1 MSCTTGIV
9 LIFQEQW
16 SVNIAGLPLLH
27 RILLSGHKTGLK
39 QWLVLVWQGA
49 EQVRANLTASAKLQ
63 DIDWRVYDVHN
74 ATTAHLDVILP
85 TEEVIVVAQ
94 LAVFDHRLL
103 TELQMAEGTTLC
115 VTTTTQEPDLSLAVH
130 DGQASPTR
138 ATAAPLSYAIGLL
151 RCSGT
156 HLAHV
161 MQRSWAMSWSPSPLA
176 ALVTTFLAYPPVH
189 VVDVSQHLWIP
200 ITTPVGA
207 TVATAETEL
216 LQRLGRQNESPVVRK
231 LSRPLSRMLTKR
243 LMRTAVTPNQI
254 TLGSALLGISGA
266 CLLAQPVYHWQ
277 VLGTLLFLMS
287 TIIDGCDGEIARLTF
302 QESAFGA
309 KLDIIMDNVVHC
321 FLFPCIALGLYLQH
335 DDRLYLLLGG
345 LVVLGV
351 FLSIAVYVPYR
362 LYRQDSQSPRTRLH
376 DSLASRDFAYLLPLL
391 ALGQKLHWFLWATA
405 VGTYVFAI
413 AWVVIA
419 QRERQRQ
426 RQRLTDAE
434 SAAP

>member
-1 MSCTTGIV
+1 
-9 LIFQEQW
+9 
-16 SVNIAGLPLLH
+16 
-27 RILLSGHKTGLK
+27 
-39 QWLVLVWQGA
+39 
-49 EQVRANLTASAKLQ
+49 
-63 DIDWRVYDVHN
+63 
-74 ATTAHLDVILP
+74 
-85 TEEVIVVAQ
+85 
-94 LAVFDHRLL
+94 
-103 TELQMAEGTTLC
+103 
-115 VTTTTQEPDLSLAVH
+115 
-130 DGQASPTR
+130 
-138 ATAAPLSYAIGLL
+138 
-151 RCSGT
+151 
-156 HLAHV
+156 
-161 MQRSWAMSWSPSPLA
+161 MSWSPSPLA
-176 ALVTTFLAYPPVH
+176 ALVTTFLAYPPLH

-277 VLGTLLFLMS
+277 VLGTLLFLIS

-309 KLDIIMDNVVHC
+309 KLDIVMDNVVHC
-321 FLFPCIALGLYLQH
+321 FLFPCIALGLYLQYH
-335 DDRLYLLLGG
+335 DTLYLLLGG
-345 LVVLGV
+345 LVFLGV
-351 FLSIAVYVPYR
+351 LLSIAVYVPYR
-362 LYRQDSQSPRTRLH
+362 LYRQDGHNPRTRLH

-391 ALGQKLHWFLWATA
+391 ALAQKLHWFLWATA

-419 QRERQRQ
+419 QRERRRQ
-426 RQRLTDAE
+426 RQLRIDAE
-434 SAAP
+434 SASL